1 MTCKYF
7 YSKIIGGIGEK
18 LKSSVFRFILFCLLP
33 VLVGFFASNL
43 QNDAFAVHNRKG
55 ARSGKLRI
63 GRSGGLRVNTN
74 SQQSVKKES
83 VDADTSG
90 VEIETTSSP
99 MKKTASITEEDDIKI
114 SSSTKTI
121 ELNKLQKERDDLKK
135 QINILTTQKEMQKKN
150 SKNNAKAAMCSV
162 IGGKSKLIDMQ
173 AGVKSQEHKRDRI
186 LESVASIEK
195 EIKEL
200 DNWIA
205 EHKTKRD
212 EIKAKAEKARIAAT
226 ATGAAAV
233 ATGIGAGAMYMKNR
247 QLKSEEAEAKAG
259 PQINTSGLSS
269 GGLSLQ
275 NLAGKIDPGKV
286 MEMGKGILGGN
297 KGSGADLGLGAVGD
311 IIGGSGQAGQL
322 LDGARSLLGK

>member
-18 LKSSVFRFILFCLLP
+18 LKSSVFRFVLFCLLP

-43 QNDAFAVHNRKG
+43 QNDAFAAHNRKG

-63 GRSGGLRVNTN
+63 GRSGGLRANTN

-83 VDADTSG
+83 VDTDTSG

-99 MKKTASITEEDDIKI
+99 VKKTASITDEDDDIKI

-121 ELNKLQKERDDLKK
+121 ELSKLQKERDDLKK
-135 QINILTTQKEMQKKN
+135 QINTLTTQKEMQKKN

-173 AGVKSQEHKRDRI
+173 SGVKSQEHKRDRI

-297 KGSGADLGLGAVGD
+297 KGSGAGLGAVGD

-322 LDGARSLLGK
+322 LNGAKILLGK